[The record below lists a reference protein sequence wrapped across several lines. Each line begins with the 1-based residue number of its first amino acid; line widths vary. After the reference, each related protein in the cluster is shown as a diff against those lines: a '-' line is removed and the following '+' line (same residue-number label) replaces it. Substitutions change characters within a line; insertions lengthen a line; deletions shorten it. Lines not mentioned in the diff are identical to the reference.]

1 MGDLQHLPLIR
12 LEPLPERRRRPGF
25 GAPPRRNYS
34 VHGRDIAT
42 QTQTVIDSHQEAAA
56 RGPINP
62 ALIMRV
68 TLDSHIAEE
77 EWERA
82 GLRVLSVDADRTLVL
97 FASDDQLTQFM
108 ERIRAYTAG
117 PAGDRANP
125 PYLAFVSA
133 IATVEN
139 LSARDHIGLSAR
151 ESGFTEPTDFM
162 EDQTYILDVSLW
174 DIGRAEVETFIRRFE
189 PWIGTEGGELV
200 DRYLGN
206 ALFQIRVRG
215 NGRLFRQILDLP
227 EVAEIDFGPRV
238 DVEAENV
245 LDLGLDDIEI
255 VRELDDAAPI
265 IGVLDSGIV
274 ASPLLEAATA
284 AARGIPQSLGDADV
298 WGHGTKV
305 AGRAVY
311 GDCRV
316 CADAGRFVPV
326 NKIFSVKVVNDQGE
340 FPDSKLVVNQ
350 MRESIGALA
359 REHGV
364 RIFNISLGDRT
375 KVYTGGKPGGW
386 AAILDELA
394 REFDVLIIVSAGNC
408 VLPAFDQAEEAVTG
422 FPAYLLEERN
432 RLLEPASAAIAVS
445 VGSIAHGPGLPGDLF
460 DAPSIQAITEAGDP
474 SPFTRAGPGIRSAIK
489 PEFVDYGGTGVLDAV
504 AREFKTGHDLP
515 AAGVIVPRHDY
526 INGLLTAASGT
537 SHASPAVAFKAAR
550 VLRAFPAAS
559 ANLIRALL
567 ANAASKP
574 ERADNYVPE
583 TALRLFGYGLIDPER
598 AVGSDE
604 SRVVLY
610 AEEELEIDHF
620 AVFEVPMP
628 EIFRTERGRRT
639 IRATLAFD
647 PPVRQTRADY
657 LGVTMNLRLIKGR
670 SAQEVF
676 DHFRRRG
683 ADEDAAEALGS
694 SDCPLVPGKMQRDMG
709 TLQSAELSMQRWYDR
724 WGDTWYLVV
733 RLAGGWAKDF
743 VTRQRYAVVVEIAH
757 EAEIPLHAQL
767 AARVQARE
775 RARAR
780 R

>member
-1 MGDLQHLPLIR
+1 M
-12 LEPLPERRRRPGF
+12 
-25 GAPPRRNYS
+25 
-34 VHGRDIAT
+34 
-42 QTQTVIDSHQEAAA
+42 
-56 RGPINP
+56 
-62 ALIMRV
+62 
-68 TLDSHIAEE
+68 
-77 EWERA
+77 
-82 GLRVLSVDADRTLVL
+82 L

-108 ERIRAYTAG
+108 ERVRAYTTG
-117 PAGDRANP
+117 PVEDRANP

-139 LSARDHIGLSAR
+139 LSARDRIGLSAR
-151 ESGFTEPTDFM
+151 EAGFTEPTDFVDD
-162 EDQTYILDVSLW
+162 ETYLLDVSLW
-174 DIGRAEVETFIRRFE
+174 DIGRAEIENFIIRFE
-189 PWIGTEGGELV
+189 PWIGTQGGNLV

-215 NGRLFRQILDLP
+215 TGRLFRQILDLS

-238 DVEAENV
+238 DVEAENL
-245 LDLGLDDIEI
+245 LDLGLGDIEI
-255 VRELDDAAPI
+255 VREFDDGAPV
-265 IGVLDSGIV
+265 IGILDSGIV
-274 ASPLLEAATA
+274 ASPLLEAATT
-284 AARGIPQSLGDADV
+284 AARGVPESLGDADV

-311 GDCRV
+311 GDCRA

-326 NKIFSVKVVNDQGE
+326 NRIFSVKVVNDQGE
-340 FPDSKLVVNQ
+340 FPDNKLVINQ
-350 MRESIGALA
+350 MRESIGTLA

-375 KVYTGGKPGGW
+375 KVYTGGKPGAW

-394 REFDVLIIVSAGNC
+394 RELDVLVIVSAGNC
-408 VLPAFDQAEEAVTG
+408 VLPAFDQAEEALTG
-422 FPAYLLEERN
+422 FPGYLLEEKN
-432 RLLEPASAAIAVS
+432 RLLEPASAAIALS

-460 DAPSIQAITEAGDP
+460 DAPSIQAITQAGDP
-474 SPFTRAGPGIRSAIK
+474 SPFTRAGPGIRSSIN

-504 AREFKTGHDLP
+504 ARQLKTGHDLP

-526 INGLLTAASGT
+526 VNGLLTAASGT

-550 VLRAFPAAS
+550 VLKSFPTAS

-567 ANAASKP
+567 ANAAAQP
-574 ERADNYVPE
+574 ERADNFAPE

-598 AVGSDE
+598 AVGSDVN
-604 SRVVLY
+604 RVVLY
-610 AEEELEIDHF
+610 AEEELDLDHF
-620 AVFEVPMP
+620 AVFEVPIP
-628 EIFRTERGRRT
+628 EIYRAERGRRS

-657 LGVTMNLRLIKGR
+657 LGVTMNLRLVKGR

-683 ADEDAAEALGS
+683 ADEDAAARLGS
-694 SDCPLVPGKMQRDMG
+694 SDCPLLPSKTQRDTS
-709 TLQSAELSMQRWYDR
+709 TLQSAGLSIPRWYDR

-733 RLAGGWAKDF
+733 RAAGGWAKDF

-767 AARVQARE
+767 AARVQVRE